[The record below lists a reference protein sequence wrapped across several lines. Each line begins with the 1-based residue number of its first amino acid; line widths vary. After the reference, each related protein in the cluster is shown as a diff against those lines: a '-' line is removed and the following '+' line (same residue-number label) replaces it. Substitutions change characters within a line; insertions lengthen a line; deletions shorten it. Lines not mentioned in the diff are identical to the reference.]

1 MPNFFSVKHM
11 FAMVP
16 TKEQRKNLKK
26 TYTFTHQSRAYRC
39 PQSFTGCLRLALVF
53 MGGGAPRGWGGGL
66 IANFRGFFASAGKIF
81 VLAGALGTALSF
93 YGV

>member
-16 TKEQRKNLKK
+16 AKEQRKSLKEA
-26 TYTFTHQSRAYRC
+26 YTFTHRSKASRC
-39 PQSFTGCLRLALVF
+39 PQSVTGCLRLALVF
-53 MGGGAPRGWGGGL
+53 MGGGAPRGGGL
-66 IANFRGFFASAGKIF
+66 IATFRGFFASTGKMV